1 MGWGGVLVVG
11 VVVGVVGGGVPT
23 YVMKRHEREV
33 RVCKGQPTKRGSAGV
48 GQLRMMRR
56 RGRGGG
62 TSLTNVIVI
71 IVVVTI
77 VVVVK
82 VVVAV
87 TDSGWRGCL

>member
-1 MGWGGVLVVG
+1 MVVG
-11 VVVGVVGGGVPT
+11 VMVVGVMVVGGGGT
-23 YVMKRHEREV
+23 YVMNRHERAV